1 MVTRNFLAAQRI
13 VRPPML
19 VSLAAGPVTVLLFWF
34 LIVYLEM
41 GFRGGPIALTIV
53 DIGRP
58 LVLCLLTPR
67 WLEHPTWT
75 GWSRRSLRGWMELLR
90 IAVGGSISL
99 WSQWWASEI
108 MVSSRPLISP
118 TLSSNRSTLAQLI
131 FAGMLCVS
139 DEGCV
144 EAVTQPTLWNICNV
158 CWMTH
163 TGFGT
168 AIATLVGNSL
178 GEGRPKQAKRC
189 GFVGTCLQ
197 SSQAALFGV
206 GIMLLGRRVPA
217 MFGFADDSGAAD
229 AMVALMHQVAIFCV
243 YDALNNGALQSTLRG
258 CTLVRFAAAS
268 NFLVRAAPARFRL

>member
-34 LIVYLEM
+34 LIVHLEM

-108 MVSSRPLISP
+108 MVSSP
-118 TLSSNRSTLAQLI
+118 
-131 FAGMLCVS
+131 
-139 DEGCV
+139 
-144 EAVTQPTLWNICNV
+144 
-158 CWMTH
+158 
-163 TGFGT
+163 
-168 AIATLVGNSL
+168 
-178 GEGRPKQAKRC
+178 
-189 GFVGTCLQ
+189 
-197 SSQAALFGV
+197 
-206 GIMLLGRRVPA
+206 
-217 MFGFADDSGAAD
+217 
-229 AMVALMHQVAIFCV
+229 
-243 YDALNNGALQSTLRG
+243 
-258 CTLVRFAAAS
+258 
-268 NFLVRAAPARFRL
+268 